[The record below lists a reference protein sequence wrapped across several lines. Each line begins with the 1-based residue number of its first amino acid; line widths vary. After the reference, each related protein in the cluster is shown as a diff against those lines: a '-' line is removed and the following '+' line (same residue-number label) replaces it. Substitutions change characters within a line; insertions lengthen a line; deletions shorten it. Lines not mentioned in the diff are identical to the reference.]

1 MAYGLDPSVA
11 AKLRK
16 VCGMLGSEHDGER
29 AAAAAK
35 ASMLL
40 RAHGWSWA
48 DVFTPAALVA
58 VRPEPPPT
66 PHAAVARAALER
78 AAHLDAWQRDFL
90 ESIGRQR
97 RPLSVKQRA
106 ALDGILRQ
114 LRRRGAAK
122 GRS

>member
-1 MAYGLDPSVA
+1 MPHGLDPSVA
-11 AKLRK
+11 AKLSK

-40 RAHGWSWA
+40 RAHGLSWA
-48 DVFTPAALVA
+48 DVFAPAAPVLME
-58 VRPEPPPT
+58 PEPAPP
-66 PHAAVARAALER
+66 PHAALARAALER
-78 AAHLDAWQRDFL
+78 AALLDEWQRNFL
-90 ESIGRQR
+90 GSISRQR

-114 LRRRGAAK
+114 LRRHGAGDAA
-122 GRS
+122 